1 MNIFTSKIKSK
12 VEKLTSLAIGACFMV
27 SALSLAPSNMIIS
40 PAYADGIVSIASS
53 TKTRSI
59 RVPLAKPT
67 TFRTDAPYSEIVVG
81 DPDLAIVT
89 PLTDQS
95 FYIVGSTK
103 GSTGIALFNEQREL
117 IGSLDVEI
125 GPDTTKLNAE
135 LRSALKGS
143 NIKAKT
149 QNGSVVLSGNAKTP
163 AAAAKARKIAKNFD
177 EDAVDSVQVQS
188 STQVQLEVRF
198 IEAQRRKTKELGIG
212 FNGGK
217 NRFNVNT
224 GGYATGTISNALV
237 SGSLP
242 FGQMIGNLIS
252 HGLDVDVLVQALE
265 SKGVARRLAEPNL
278 VALSGDKASFLAG
291 GEFPVP
297 ISADNG
303 KVTVE
308 FKKFGVGLDF
318 TPTVLDN
325 GLINLQI
332 APEVSAIDTTTTVEF
347 NDIQI
352 PGLTVRRANT
362 TVELRDGQSFV
373 MAGLLQSTGN
383 YDIRKFPW
391 LGDLPVLG
399 PLFRSSAY
407 RKNETD
413 LVIIV
418 TPRLVKPLT
427 PGTKIASPLDRN
439 AAPNDVDLFVD
450 GHTEVSRAQLRTM
463 AETEAGILPSG
474 HILDF

>member
-1 MNIFTSKIKSK
+1 MTITGIWSKASTTRLARTLGAAILAAT
-12 VEKLTSLAIGACFMV
+12 LTLSPLAGGVQTA
-27 SALSLAPSNMIIS
+27 A
-40 PAYADGIVSIASS
+40 ADGIIKIAAS

-59 RVPLAKPT
+59 RVPLSKPT

-95 FYIVGSTK
+95 FYIVGSGK
-103 GSTGIALFNEQREL
+103 GTTGIALFNEERQL

-125 GPDTTKLNAE
+125 GPDTDKLNRTLKQE
-135 LRSALKGS
+135 LKGS
-143 NIKAKT
+143 SLKAET
-149 QNGSVVLSGNAKTP
+149 QNGSVVISGKAKSP
-163 AAAAKARKIAKNFD
+163 KAAAKARKIAEKY
-177 EDAVDSVQVQS
+177 DADALDSMQVES

-198 IEAQRRKTKELGIG
+198 IEAQRNKSKELGISIRDNTQLNTRSG
-212 FNGGK
+212 AFM
-217 NRFNVNT
+217 T
-224 GGYATGTISNALV
+224 GGNALI

-242 FGQMIGNLIS
+242 FGQVIGNLIS
-252 HGLDVDVLVQALE
+252 HGIDVDVLVQALE
-265 SKGVARRLAEPNL
+265 AKGVARRLAEPNL
-278 VALSGDKASFLAG
+278 TALSGDTASFLAG

-297 ISADNG
+297 IAADDG
-303 KVTVE
+303 QITVE

-332 APEVSAIDTTTTVEF
+332 APEVSAIDNTSGVKY
-347 NDIQI
+347 NDVLI
-352 PGLTVRRANT
+352 PGLVVRRAKT

-373 MAGLLQSTGN
+373 MAGLLQSNGN
-383 YDIRKFPW
+383 YDVRKFPW
-391 LGDLPVLG
+391 LGDLPILG
-399 PLFRSSAY
+399 PLFRSTSY
-407 RKNETD
+407 RKQDTD

-418 TPRLVKPLT
+418 TPRLVRPLT
-427 PGTKIASPLDRN
+427 PGTKIASPLDST

-450 GHTEVSRAQLRTM
+450 GKTEVSRVQMRMA
-463 AETEAGILPSG
+463 AETENGVLPAG

>member
-1 MNIFTSKIKSK
+1 MLVELSNNSSFMSTIKKATSIA
-12 VEKLTSLAIGACFMV
+12 AI
-27 SALSLAPSNMIIS
+27 SAVMAFAPISANLS
-40 PAYADGIVSIASS
+40 PAHADGIISIASS

-59 RVPLAKPT
+59 RAPLAKPT
-67 TFRTDAPYSEIVVG
+67 TFRTDVPYSEIVVG
-81 DPDLAIVT
+81 DPELAIVT

-95 FYIVGSTK
+95 FYVVGSSK
-103 GSTGIALFNEQREL
+103 GSTGIALFNEAREL

-125 GPDTTKLNAE
+125 GPDTKKLN
-135 LRSALKGS
+135 RSLKAALKGS
-143 NIKAKT
+143 NLKAET
-149 QNGSVVLSGNAKTP
+149 QNGSVVISGKAKSP
-163 AAAAKARKIAKNFD
+163 SAAAKAVKIAAQYD
-177 EDAVDSVQVQS
+177 EDAVDSIQIQG

-198 IEAQRRKTKELGIG
+198 IEAQRNKSKELGISMK
-212 FNGGK
+212 GGK
-217 NRFNVNT
+217 GRLNGTSGAYLT
-224 GGYATGTISNALV
+224 GGNALI

-278 VALSGDKASFLAG
+278 TALSGDTASFLAG

-297 ISADNG
+297 IAADDG
-303 KVTVE
+303 QITVE

-332 APEVSAIDTTTTVEF
+332 APEVSAIDNTSGVKY
-347 NDIQI
+347 NDVLI
-352 PGLTVRRANT
+352 PGLVVRRAKT
-362 TVELRDGQSFV
+362 TVELRDGQSYV

-391 LGDLPVLG
+391 LGDLPILG
-399 PLFRSSAY
+399 PLFRSTSY
-407 RKNETD
+407 RKQDTD

-418 TPRLVKPLT
+418 TPRLVKPLA
-427 PGTKIASPLDRN
+427 PGTKIASPLD
-439 AAPNDVDLFVD
+439 ATSAPNEYDLFID
-450 GHTEVSRAQLRTM
+450 GKTEISRRKM
-463 AETEAGILPSG
+463 RMVAETESGILPAG